1 MRFMAVFIQ
10 LDTCYAVGFD
20 DLADATDFLFWGY
33 EEQSLLPCGIFDML
47 TGEVASYEHRGRDV
61 GLYDPDLI
69 RQTATDYVRAALR
82 LAGGCAMPS
91 PRKPPGL
98 VL

>member
-1 MRFMAVFIQ
+1 MAVFVQ
-10 LDTCYAVGFD
+10 LDTCYAVGFN

-33 EEQSLLPCGIFDML
+33 EEYDLTPCGIYDLL
-47 TGEVASYEHRGRDV
+47 TGDITEYEHRGRPI
-61 GLYDPDLI
+61 GLFDPDLI

-82 LAGGCAMPS
+82 LGGRPS
-91 PRKPPGL
+91 RKTGTPPGR

>member
-1 MRFMAVFIQ
+1 MAVFVQ

-20 DLADATDFLFWGY
+20 TLTDATDFLFWGY
-33 EEQSLLPCGIFDML
+33 EEQNFVPCGTFDML

-82 LAGGCAMPS
+82 LAGGRPT
-91 PRKPPGL
+91 PYPGKPPGL